1 MSDRSRFNDVGFS
14 DGFSFASSICFS
26 FFSRDGSSFFKAGF
40 VAAAGAGGGRTPFL
54 RFNRISVPVGIAKVI
69 AQTYLDILILYH
81 SP

>member
-40 VAAAGAGGGRTPFL
+40 VAAAGFGAAAGAGGGRTPFL
-54 RFNRISVPVGIAKVI
+54 RFK
-69 AQTYLDILILYH
+69 
-81 SP
+81 